1 MFCVF
6 VSASCIHII
15 INDINN
21 KKKNICMLTPW
32 STPMGDHMYIYIYHI
47 FDILSI
53 SIYKIISSFWP
64 SIWSPDLGPWK
75 PPWATQFVSQASDK
89 FAGLSVDDDVEAR
102 NQLIA
107 DLLKPTGSD
116 GWTVKNCMLSQEYRL
131 ADMQHEQALWVPRQP
146 LWAAESMNS
155 SRSTMNSSRSI
166 VFWERWCLSLGN
178 PGVRLTFWTW
188 WDMVGLP
195 WITNC

>member
-1 MFCVF
+1 M
-6 VSASCIHII
+6 
-15 INDINN
+15 
-21 KKKNICMLTPW
+21 
-32 STPMGDHMYIYIYHI
+32 YHI

-53 SIYKIISSFWP
+53 SIYKIISRFFWTFGFWP

-75 PPWATQFVSQASDK
+75 PYPATQFVSQASDK

-116 GWTVKNCMLSQEYRL
+116 GWTVLLHTACFPKNCWI

-155 SRSTMNSSRSI
+155 SRSL
-166 VFWERWCLSLGN
+166 VFWERWYLSLGN
-178 PGVRLTFWTW
+178 PGVRLTFWAW

-195 WITNC
+195 WITTIWLRLT